1 MQGHLCTFGQ
11 AMKALQYLNK
21 YFYKY
26 RTKLFV
32 GFLITVVARIF
43 SLFTPRLIGNS
54 LTAVEQYVKSDDA
67 SLDSIQELLL
77 FNILII
83 IGASLVSG
91 FFTFLMRQTIINV
104 SRYVEFDLKNEIF
117 WHYQKLTQ
125 RFYKNNRTGDLMNRI
140 SEDVGKVR
148 MYVGP
153 AFMYSINTVALF
165 IIVIS
170 YMISIAPALT
180 LYTILPLPILSVTI
194 YKLSRIINEKST
206 RVQEVL
212 SKMSSFAQESFSGIG
227 VIKSYNLQRIMN
239 QGFDD
244 LASESY
250 QKNMSLV
257 KVQAWFFPLMILLI
271 GFSNL
276 IVIYV
281 GGNQYINNEIEI
293 GVLAEFIIYV
303 NMLTWPVAVVGWITS
318 IVQQAEASQERINLF
333 LKEEPEIKDGPGV
346 QKEIKGA
353 LELKNVSLRYP
364 ETQIQALENISL
376 KIPTG
381 TTLGILGNIGS
392 GKSTLLD
399 LITRLYDPSEGKI
412 LLDGIDLK
420 EYTLEQLREAIGSI
434 PQNAFLFSESIEDN
448 IRFGSINA
456 SKEAI
461 QEASKEA
468 VVHKNI
474 IAFKEGYQT
483 LLGERGVTLSGGQI
497 QRVSIARAFIKD
509 PKILLLDD
517 CLSAVDTDTEEEI
530 LKHLKKIAQNKTTL
544 IVSHRIS
551 SLKHADQIIVFENGK
566 IVQQG
571 KHLELTGVSGYYKE
585 LFEKQ
590 QADRNK

>member
-1 MQGHLCTFGQ
+1 
-11 AMKALQYLNK
+11 MKALQYLNK

-26 RTKLFV
+26 RTQLLL
-32 GFLITVVARIF
+32 GFLITVIARIF
-43 SLFTPRLIGNS
+43 SLFAPRLIGNS
-54 LTAVEQYVKSDDA
+54 LTAVEQYLQSENP
-67 SLDSIQELLL
+67 DSEAIQRVLLV
-77 FNILII
+77 NILII
-83 IGASLVSG
+83 LGTALASG

-104 SRYVEFDLKNEIF
+104 SRYIEFDLKNEIF

-153 AFMYSINTVALF
+153 AFMYSINTIALF

-170 YMISIAPALT
+170 YMISIAPTLT
-180 LYTILPLPILSVTI
+180 LYTLLPLPILSFTI

-206 RVQEVL
+206 LVQEVL
-212 SKMSSFAQESFSGIG
+212 SKMSSFAQESFSGIA
-227 VIKSYNLQRIMN
+227 VIKSYNLQNKIFS
-239 QGFDD
+239 GFDD
-244 LASESY
+244 LAEDSY

-271 GFSNL
+271 GCSNL

-318 IVQQAEASQERINLF
+318 IVQQAEASQKRINDF
-333 LKEEPEIKDGPGV
+333 LKEAPEIFDGPGV
-346 QKEIKGA
+346 TKEITGTI
-353 LELKNVSLRYP
+353 EFEGVSLTYP
-364 ETQIQALENISL
+364 ETQINALNQINL
-376 KIPTG
+376 TIPAG
-381 TTLGILGNIGS
+381 STLGIIGNIGS
-392 GKSTLLD
+392 GKSTLLE
-399 LITRLYDPSEGKI
+399 LISRLYDPTSGK
-412 LLDGIDLK
+412 LTLDGVDLK
-420 EYTLEQLREAIGSI
+420 QYKLEELRSSIGYI
-434 PQNAFLFSESIEDN
+434 PQNAFLFSESIENN

-456 SKEAI
+456 SEEEI
-461 QEASKEA
+461 IEASKKAA
-468 VVHKNI
+468 VHENI
-474 IAFKEGYQT
+474 VNFNEGYKT
-483 LLGERGVTLSGGQI
+483 ILGERGVTLSGGQI

-530 LKHLKKIAQNKTTL
+530 LKHLKAVSKNKTTL

-551 SLKHADQIIVFENGK
+551 SLKHADQIVVFENGK

-571 KHLELTGVSGYYKE
+571 KHLDLIKIDGYYKE

-590 QADRNK
+590 QADNSK

>member
-1 MQGHLCTFGQ
+1 MPKHLLTFGRF
-11 AMKALQYLNK
+11 MKALQYLNK

-26 RTKLFV
+26 RTKLLL
-32 GFLITVVARIF
+32 GFLITVIARIF
-43 SLFTPRLIGNS
+43 SLFAPRLIGNS
-54 LTAVEQYVKSDDA
+54 LTAVEQYLQSENADLGA
-67 SLDSIQELLL
+67 IQRILMI
-77 FNILII
+77 NILII
-83 IGASLVSG
+83 IGTTLVSG

-104 SRYVEFDLKNEIF
+104 SRYIEFDLKNEIF

-153 AFMYSINTVALF
+153 AFMYSINTVSLF

-170 YMISIAPALT
+170 YMISIAPTLT
-180 LYTILPLPILSVTI
+180 LYTVLPLPILSVTI
-194 YKLSRIINEKST
+194 YKLSRIINVRST
-206 RVQEVL
+206 LVQEVL
-212 SKMSSFAQESFSGIG
+212 SKMSSFAQESFSGIA
-227 VIKSYNLQRIMN
+227 VIKSYNLQSKMRG
-239 QGFDD
+239 GFDQ

-250 QKNMSLV
+250 QKNMALV

-271 GFSNL
+271 GCSNL

-281 GGNQYINNEIEI
+281 GGNQYINSEIEI

-318 IVQQAEASQERINLF
+318 IVQQAEASQKRINNF
-333 LKEEPEIKDGPGV
+333 LEEQPEINNGQGV
-346 QKEIKGA
+346 ENEIKGA
-353 LELKNVSLRYP
+353 IEFKNVSLKYP
-364 ETQIQALENISL
+364 ETQIQALDKVQL
-376 KIPTG
+376 KIPAGSTV
-381 TTLGILGNIGS
+381 GIIGNIGS
-392 GKSTLLD
+392 GKSSLLD
-399 LITRLYDPSEGKI
+399 LISRLYDPTEGEI
-412 LLDGIDLK
+412 TLDGIDLN
-420 EYTLEQLREAIGSI
+420 EFTLKQLRQTIGYI

-448 IRFGSINA
+448 IRFGSLNA
-456 SKEAI
+456 SIEEI
-461 QEASKEA
+461 HQASKKAA
-468 VVHKNI
+468 VHENI
-474 IAFKEGYQT
+474 IAFKEGYKT

-530 LKHLKKIAQNKTTL
+530 LNHLKAVSKNKTTL

-571 KHLELTGVSGYYKE
+571 KHPDLISVQGYYKE

-590 QADRNK
+590 QADRTK

>member
-1 MQGHLCTFGQ
+1 MQGHLRTFGQ

-54 LTAVEQYVKSDDA
+54 LTAVEQYVKSDDV

-364 ETQIQALENISL
+364 ETQIQALENISI
-376 KIPTG
+376 KIPSG

-448 IRFGSINA
+448 IRFGSLNA
-456 SKEAI
+456 SREAI

-474 IAFKEGYQT
+474 IDFKEGYQT

-509 PKILLLDD
+509 PNILLLDD

-571 KHLELTGVSGYYKE
+571 KHLDLIGAPGYYKE

>member
-1 MQGHLCTFGQ
+1 
-11 AMKALQYLNK
+11 MKALQYLNK

-54 LTAVEQYVKSDDA
+54 LTAVEQYVKSDDV

-333 LKEEPEIKDGPGV
+333 LKEEPEIKDGSGV

-456 SKEAI
+456 RREAI

-571 KHLELTGVSGYYKE
+571 KHLDLTGVSGYYKE

-590 QADRNK
+590 QSDRNK